1 MSNTTT
7 DNDAFVTTGLTS
19 DYRYAFAFGML
30 RGEIYDIEMELKYG
44 SNAQLAA
51 RCRKMVDRLRKIEK
65 QLEEEAAR
73 RTAYPNPATT

>member
-1 MSNTTT
+1 MSNTT

-30 RGEIYDIEMELKYG
+30 RGEIHDIEMELKYG

-51 RCRKMVDRLRKIEK
+51 RCRKMVDRLKKIEAQLNEEYERRKI
-65 QLEEEAAR
+65 Q
-73 RTAYPNPATT
+73 TATA